1 MFAGIQMW
9 LRSCI
14 LCLQNKEDHH
24 HKAPLLPIVISG
36 PRKITAADC
45 MAPLSVTTLGY
56 RYIVVIGHLFA
67 KYIEFVAL
75 PSIEASIIARVF
87 LDN

>member
-1 MFAGIQMW
+1 MW
-9 LRSCI
+9 LHSCI
-14 LCLQNKEDHH
+14 LCSQKKRDHH
-24 HKAPLLPIVISG
+24 HKAPLLSIAISG
-36 PRKITAADC
+36 PWEITAADC

-67 KYIEFVAL
+67 KCIEVVAL
-75 PSIEASIIARVF
+75 PSIEASIIAQVF